1 MFTTKDLGPIE
12 RAKAGEAGRSLSAV
26 WVFLA
31 SYAGLALLRE
41 ENGVFSTPAGSA
53 VTGALTVGALAVTM
67 GSGFT
72 KYIEAINAKPPAP
85 AATTPPEPEGDRPK
99 TK

>member
-1 MFTTKDLGPIE
+1 
-12 RAKAGEAGRSLSAV
+12 
-26 WVFLA
+26 
-31 SYAGLALLRE
+31 
-41 ENGVFSTPAGSA
+41 
-53 VTGALTVGALAVTM
+53 M

-85 AATTPPEPEGDRPK
+85 AAATPPEPEGDRPK